1 MAWPGK
7 RRSSDLCAALP
18 DRQEFERKASRHVG
32 LSMNESGA
40 EAFRRTQLYGAR
52 YETLCKNCHW
62 RVFGGFSQRVRYRPN
77 RFFAGLYSACA
88 PSLGAGRS
96 GASAQCRCLQRSR
109 RRGVWGPDSV
119 AALQRFQASHQLQVT
134 GQLNQA
140 TAVALGLD
148 PAALL
153 GTQQAA
159 LPPPVPP
166 AETLRQSSVRAI
178 QGRLRSLGFYRGA
191 VDGVWGQSTQ
201 NAIEQF
207 QQNRGLQPNG
217 QLTPATVTGL
227 GLAPDSLAYR

>member
-1 MAWPGK
+1 VQK
-7 RRSSDLCAALP
+7 RLGEHSFTVRDMKPFARIAIGAFLAA
-18 DRQEFERKASRHVG
+18 SV
-32 LSMNESGA
+32 N
-40 EAFRRTQLYGAR
+40 
-52 YETLCKNCHW
+52 
-62 RVFGGFSQRVRYRPN
+62 
-77 RFFAGLYSACA
+77 
-88 PSLGAGRS
+88 
-96 GASAQCRCLQRSR
+96 ASAIGQIASSLAYIQPVPPASVQAVQEHLRSAGAYNGAAD
-109 RRGVWGPDSV
+109 GVWGPDSV